1 MGCLRQFQEL
11 LLAMPGAVE
20 AEHIQ
25 HRHRV
30 VLAEQE
36 AVAQDQPDLVSMPPQ
51 GPLTLAVVVEVE
63 ETMVVPEA
71 RVL

>member
-1 MGCLRQFQEL
+1 
-11 LLAMPGAVE
+11 
-20 AEHIQ
+20 
-25 HRHRV
+25 
-30 VLAEQE
+30 
-36 AVAQDQPDLVSMPPQ
+36 VAQDQPDLVSMPPQ

>member
-11 LLAMPGAVE
+11 LLAMPGAAVVE
-20 AEHIQ
+20 RIQ
-25 HRHRV
+25 HRHQAV
-30 VLAEQE
+30 PAEQE

>member
-11 LLAMPGAVE
+11 LLAMPGAVVVE
-20 AEHIQ
+20 RIQ
-25 HRHRV
+25 HRHRA

-36 AVAQDQPDLVSMPPQ
+36 AVVQVQPDLVSMPPQ
-51 GPLTLAVVVEVE
+51 GLLTLAVVVEAA
-63 ETMVVPEA
+63 ETMVALVD